1 MTMVG
6 VNEQFLM
13 AHQHNIGS
21 SCEPLLVELV
31 EPMQQFELMWDK
43 DVNCL
48 FKKCKIGMAC
58 CY

>member
-1 MTMVG
+1 
-6 VNEQFLM
+6 M

-21 SCEPLLVELV
+21 SCELVELV